1 MKAKEG
7 DGGQG
12 QSALRRRGL
21 ENAELILAELVNGRG
36 PLSAYEI
43 LAAVRDRGR
52 DLRPVSVYRVL
63 ARLVSQGL
71 VHRVETLGAFV
82 ACSGCHTSSGTHAFV
97 VCSGCRTVV
106 EFEVDPAVGRQVAVN
121 TPEGFTPRTICLEVS
136 GLCSEC
142 MHAQPAK
149 N

>member
-21 ENAELILAELVNGRG
+21 ENADLILAELVNGRG

-52 DLRPVSVYRVL
+52 ELRPVSVYRVL
-63 ARLVSQGL
+63 ARLAVVSERV
-71 VHRVETLGAFV
+71 VHRL
-82 ACSGCHTSSGTHAFV
+82 SGRASAGDC
-97 VCSGCRTVV
+97 
-106 EFEVDPAVGRQVAVN
+106 PARLAW
-121 TPEGFTPRTICLEVS
+121 
-136 GLCSEC
+136 GLR
-142 MHAQPAK
+142 
-149 N
+149 